1 MTLKLR
7 GSTDGS
13 VSLQAPADTV
23 PTGTDKTLI
32 LPTGIGTAGQ
42 YLKNSATPGTLEF
55 GTLPATGKIVQVVQ
69 ASGTATV
76 TSTTSTFAPLL
87 SPSITPSS
95 TSNYILIFAH
105 CLLQIVP
112 NTNQYGESAV
122 FYGDT
127 SGTQISNALNGSGST
142 TGAYHSFD
150 MLAKHEPA
158 STSLETYTLAVR
170 RASSGTTSAGTDGT
184 KYEIILMEVEG

>member
-1 MTLKLR
+1 MGLKLNATN
-7 GSTDGS
+7 GGGS
-13 VSLQAPADTV
+13 VELDVPDTV
-23 PTGTDKTLI
+23 SSDVVLT

-55 GTLPATGKIVQVVQ
+55 GTLPATGKILQVVQ
-69 ASGTATV
+69 ASGTGTV
-76 TSTTSTFAPLL
+76 TNTTTTFAVLR

-105 CLLQIVP
+105 CNLQIIP
-112 NTNQYGESAV
+112 NANQYGEVAV

-127 SGTQISNALNGSGST
+127 SGTQISSALNGSGST
-142 TGAYHSFD
+142 TGAYHGFSII
-150 MLAKHEPA
+150 AKHEPA
-158 STSLETYTLAVR
+158 STSSETYTFAMR
-170 RASSGTTSAGTDGT
+170 KASGSTTSVNTDNT